1 MKGNQQRSNEA
12 NVAYWRAHIAA
23 WRKSGF
29 SQTCYSREHGIS
41 QSSLS
46 YWIQRLKTGLPPAK
60 LPIIFEISPAAVVQA
75 LRPEH
80 APAPLTLTIAGR
92 YQLDIRDDFRAQALE
107 KVVRT
112 PERL

>member
-1 MKGNQQRSNEA
+1 MKSNHQRSNEA
-12 NVAYWRAHIAA
+12 NVAHWRAHVMA
-23 WRKSGF
+23 WRKSGL

-46 YWIQRLKTGLPPAK
+46 YWIQRLKAGLPPAT
-60 LPIIFEISPAAVVQA
+60 LPSIVEISPAAVVQA

-92 YQLDIRDDFRAQALE
+92 YQLDIHDDFRAQVLE

-112 PERL
+112 LERL